1 MTKRKQFSVL
11 MTFVTLLVC
20 VAIVEAQ
27 ILNTCPELV
36 NQALSQVGTLCA
48 NLERNDACYGNY
60 NVTANFNDPL
70 ISPDV
75 FDQPGDLVNIH
86 ELHSLETA
94 PVNVSDSTWGI
105 GLMRIQANLPNTLP
119 GQSVLLLTTGGQQ
132 VENGVLPEEELTL
145 PAEGITVTTNAGA
158 TTDLR
163 PTYPSSVQIDPIASI
178 PGGTAVSTDAITP
191 DGQWLRVVYQD
202 QFGWIPRAAIPQDS
216 DLTGLATVGYDDF
229 THMQSFYIM
238 AEVGSLECAD
248 APASVIVQGPQD
260 VPVDIEVYDV
270 RIRIES
276 TILLRSNADGQ
287 RLELITLFGLA
298 TVNPDTPNAIVIPPG
313 FVTSI
318 AYLPEFV
325 NLGTE
330 GDADEKG
337 ITGSWSTPR
346 LISEDEISNI
356 QYLNR
361 LPTNVLNY
369 PLVLPRFIR
378 ASGVG
383 GPIPRLIFADDE
395 AVAAVDRACAR
406 GSVPANI
413 CALLID

>member
-11 MTFVTLLVC
+11 MTFVTLLIC

-27 ILNTCPELV
+27 VLNTCPEIV

-48 NLERNDACYGNY
+48 NVGSNDACYGNH
-60 NVTANFNDPL
+60 NVTANFIDPS
-70 ISPDV
+70 ISLDT
-75 FDQPGDLVNIH
+75 FDQPGDIVEIDD
-86 ELHSLETA
+86 LHSIETA
-94 PVNVSDSTWGI
+94 SVDESASTWGI

-119 GQSVLLLTTGGQQ
+119 GQSVLLLATGGQQ
-132 VENGVLPEEELTL
+132 VENGVLPEEEVTL
-145 PAEGITVTTNAGA
+145 SAEGVTVTTNAGA
-158 TTDLR
+158 ATDLR
-163 PTYPSSVQIDPIASI
+163 PTYPSSVQIDPVASI
-178 PGGTAVSTDAITP
+178 PAGTAVTADAMTP
-191 DGQWLRVVYQD
+191 DGQWVRVVHQN
-202 QFGWIPRAAIPQDS
+202 QFGWIPRASLPQDA
-216 DLTGLATVGYDDF
+216 DLTGLTTVGPGDF

-238 AEVGSLECAD
+238 AQVGSLECAD

-287 RLELITLFGLA
+287 RLELMTLFGLA
-298 TVNPDTPNAIVIPPG
+298 TINPDTPNAIVVPPG

-318 AYLPEFV
+318 AYTPEFV

-337 ITGSWSTPR
+337 LLGSWSIPHLLTER
-346 LISEDEISNI
+346 EIAGI
-356 QYLNR
+356 QFLNR
-361 LPTNVLNY
+361 LPANVLNY
-369 PLVLPRFIR
+369 PFAIPQFVR

-395 AVAAVDRACAR
+395 AVAAVSRACAR
-406 GSVPANI
+406 GSVPVNVCEI
-413 CALLID
+413 LLD